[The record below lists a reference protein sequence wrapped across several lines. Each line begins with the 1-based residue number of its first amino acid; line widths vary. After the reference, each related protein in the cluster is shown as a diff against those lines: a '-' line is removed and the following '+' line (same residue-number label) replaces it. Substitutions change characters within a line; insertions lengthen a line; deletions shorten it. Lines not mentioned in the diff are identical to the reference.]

1 MDPSFLDVM
10 AYLGLD
16 VSKAKID
23 CALLFN
29 GKVKSKVISN
39 NPEGFE
45 ILKQWLA
52 KHGVSRVH
60 ACCEAT
66 GTYSDAIALFLH
78 EQGHVMSVVNP
89 AQIAAYAK
97 AQLSRA
103 KTDPLDARLIAR
115 YCEREQPAAWTP
127 PPAEERLL
135 LALLRD
141 LQDLQSMQN
150 AESNRLATAHPGVRE
165 RIERHL
171 EFLVRE
177 IEQLRQK
184 IEQHIDHHDQL
195 RGRRDLLDSVP
206 GLGEHTI
213 PWLIAYLGD
222 GQRFDSSK
230 CAVAFFGLC
239 PKPHQSGNTV
249 RGKAHIAKSG
259 HADLRHALYM
269 PAVVAY
275 SRCKAFA
282 SFVNRL
288 KAAGKPPMVIIVAL
302 MRKLVAIAQAILKS
316 GKPFDPS
323 IHFA

>member
-1 MDPSFLDVM
+1 MDTVM
-10 AYLGLD
+10 MMYLGLD
-16 VSKAKID
+16 VAKAKVD
-23 CALLFN
+23 CALLVQ
-29 GKVKSKVISN
+29 GKARSKVVSN
-39 NPEGFE
+39 NQEGFE
-45 ILKQWLA
+45 TLKQWLG
-52 KHGVSRVH
+52 KHGASRVH

-66 GTYSDAIALFLH
+66 GTYSEAIALFLH
-78 EQGHVMSVVNP
+78 EQGHVVSVVNP
-89 AQIAAYAK
+89 AQIAAYAQS
-97 AQLSRA
+97 QLSRA
-103 KTDPLDARLIAR
+103 KTDALDARLIAR
-115 YCEREQPAAWTP
+115 YCEREQPAVWTP

-141 LQDLQSMQN
+141 LQDLQSMQR
-150 AESNRLATAHPGVRE
+150 AESNRLGSAHPGVRE

-171 EFLVRE
+171 EFLAHE
-177 IEQLRQK
+177 IKQLRKK

-222 GQRFDSSK
+222 GQRFPGSK

-239 PKPHQSGNTV
+239 PKPHQSGSSV
-249 RGKAHIAKSG
+249 RGKARIAKSG

-282 SFVNRL
+282 SFVQRL
-288 KAAGKPPMVIIVAL
+288 KAAGKPPKVIIVAL

-316 GKPFDPS
+316 GKPFDS
-323 IHFA
+323 SLHFA

>member
-1 MDPSFLDVM
+1 MDSIVT
-10 AYLGLD
+10 AILGLD
-16 VSKAKID
+16 VSKSKID
-23 CALLFN
+23 CALLLK
-29 GKVKSKVISN
+29 GKLKSKVVQN
-39 NPEGFE
+39 NLDGFQV
-45 ILKQWLA
+45 LAQWLG
-52 KHGVSRVH
+52 KHGAGRVH

-66 GTYSDAIALFLH
+66 GTYSEAIALFLH
-78 EQGHVMSVVNP
+78 EQGHVVSVVNP
-89 AQIAAYAK
+89 AQIAAYAQS
-97 AQLSRA
+97 QLSRA
-103 KTDPLDARLIAR
+103 KTDALDARLIAR

-135 LALLRD
+135 LVLLRD
-141 LQDLQSMQN
+141 LQDLQTMQQ
-150 AESNRLATAHPGVRE
+150 AESNRLENAHPGVRE

-171 EFLVRE
+171 EFLARE
-177 IEQLRQK
+177 IEQLRK
-184 IEQHIDHHDQL
+184 RIEQHIDHHDNL

-222 GQRFDSSK
+222 GERFTVSK
-230 CAVAFFGLC
+230 LAVAFFGLC
-239 PKPHQSGNTV
+239 PKPRQSGSSV
-249 RGKAHIAKSG
+249 HGKARIAKTG

-282 SFVNRL
+282 PFVRRL
-288 KAAGKPPMVIIVAL
+288 KAAGKPPKVIIVAL

-323 IHFA
+323 LHHA

>member
-1 MDPSFLDVM
+1 M
-10 AYLGLD
+10 YLGLD
-16 VSKAKID
+16 VSKAKVD
-23 CALLFN
+23 CALLLN
-29 GKVKSKVISN
+29 GKVKSKVVSN
-39 NPEGFE
+39 HQDGFE
-45 ILKQWLA
+45 TLKQWLSKQGA
-52 KHGVSRVH
+52 NHVH

-66 GTYSDAIALFLH
+66 GTYSDAIALFMHDL
-78 EQGHVMSVVNP
+78 GHVVSVVNP
-89 AQIAAYAK
+89 AQIAAYARS
-97 AQLSRA
+97 QLARA
-103 KTDPLDARLIAR
+103 KTDALDARLIAR
-115 YCEREQPAAWTP
+115 YCEREQPVAWAP

-141 LQDLQSMQN
+141 LQDLQSMQQ
-150 AESNRLATAHPGVRE
+150 AESNRLGTAHPDVGE

-171 EFLVRE
+171 EFLERE
-177 IEQLRQK
+177 IEQLRKK
-184 IEQHIDHHDQL
+184 IEKHIDHNDQL

-222 GQRFDSSK
+222 GKRFHGSK
-230 CAVAFFGLC
+230 CAVAFFGLS
-239 PKPHQSGNTV
+239 PKPHQSGTSV

-269 PAVVAY
+269 PAMVAY

-282 SFVNRL
+282 SFVQRL
-288 KAAGKPPMVIIVAL
+288 KAAGKPPKVIIVAL

-323 IHFA
+323 LHGA

>member
-1 MDPSFLDVM
+1 MDTVM
-10 AYLGLD
+10 MMYLGLD
-16 VSKAKID
+16 VAKAKVD
-23 CALLFN
+23 CALLVQ
-29 GKVKSKVISN
+29 GKARSKVVSN
-39 NPEGFE
+39 NQEGFE
-45 ILKQWLA
+45 TLKQWLG
-52 KHGVSRVH
+52 KHGASRVH

-66 GTYSDAIALFLH
+66 GTYSEAIALFLH
-78 EQGHVMSVVNP
+78 EQGHVVSVVNP
-89 AQIAAYAK
+89 AQIAAYAQS
-97 AQLSRA
+97 QLSRA
-103 KTDPLDARLIAR
+103 KTDALDARLIAR
-115 YCEREQPAAWTP
+115 YCEREQPVAWTP

-141 LQDLQSMQN
+141 LQDLQSMQR

-171 EFLVRE
+171 DFLERE
-177 IEQLRQK
+177 IEQLRKK

-222 GQRFDSSK
+222 GKRFTGSK

-239 PKPHQSGNTV
+239 PKPHQSGSSV
-249 RGKAHIAKSG
+249 RGKARIAKSG

-282 SFVNRL
+282 SFVQRL
-288 KAAGKPPMVIIVAL
+288 KAAGKPPKVIIVAL

-323 IHFA
+323 LHFA

>member
-1 MDPSFLDVM
+1 MDPIKTM
-10 AYLGLD
+10 YLGLD
-16 VSKAKID
+16 VSKAKVD
-23 CALLFN
+23 CALLLN
-29 GKVKSKVISN
+29 GKVKSKVVSN
-39 NPEGFE
+39 NQEGFE
-45 ILKQWLA
+45 TLKQWLA
-52 KHGVSRVH
+52 KQGANHIH

-78 EQGHVMSVVNP
+78 EQGHVVSVVNP
-89 AQIAAYAK
+89 AQIAAYAQS
-97 AQLSRA
+97 QLARA
-103 KTDPLDARLIAR
+103 KTDALDARLIAR
-115 YCEREQPAAWTP
+115 YCEREQPAAWSP

-135 LALLRD
+135 LAWLRD

-150 AESNRLATAHPGVRE
+150 AESNRLGTAHPGVRE

-171 EFLVRE
+171 EFLDRE
-177 IEQLRQK
+177 IEQLRKK
-184 IEQHIDHHDQL
+184 IEQHIDHNDQL

-222 GQRFDSSK
+222 GKRFPGSK
-230 CAVAFFGLC
+230 SAVAFFGLC
-239 PKPHQSGNTV
+239 PKPHQSGSSV

-282 SFVNRL
+282 AFVRRL
-288 KAAGKPPMVIIVAL
+288 KAAGKPPKVIIVAL

-323 IHFA
+323 LHFT